1 MIEQLSLNITHLK
14 VTTMNKIELLANDI
28 GMLSNKSI
36 QELVAVLVR
45 EYPGRADQIDMSL
58 RTEFINLENDKLRK

>member
-1 MIEQLSLNITHLK
+1 
-14 VTTMNKIELLANDI
+14 MNKIELLANDI

-36 QELVAVLVR
+36 QELIAVLVR

-58 RTEFINLENDKLRK
+58 RSEFIDIENARLQK